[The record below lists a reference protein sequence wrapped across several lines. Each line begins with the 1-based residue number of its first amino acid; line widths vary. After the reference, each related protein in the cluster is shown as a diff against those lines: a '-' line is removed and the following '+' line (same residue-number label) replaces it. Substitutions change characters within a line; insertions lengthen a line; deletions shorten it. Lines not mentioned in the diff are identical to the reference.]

1 MNRKEL
7 STFEKYFKYTQT
19 ELKNELKTWSRHDMI
34 AWLSWNDPSGI
45 YTDKECKECCL
56 KCLTKVEGTEIIMR
70 HIREGYSG
78 RNWKVSVTPKQYKT
92 MAMNMPLLKTNTYK
106 KLVVGKSS

>member
-1 MNRKEL
+1 MNRKDS
-7 STFEKYFKYTQT
+7 STFEQYYNYSQK
-19 ELKNELKTWSRHDMI
+19 ELKEELKTWSRYDMI

-45 YTDKECKECCL
+45 YSDKECKETCIS
-56 KCLTKVEGTEIIMR
+56 CLTKVEGTEIIMR

-78 RNWKVSVTPKQYKT
+78 RKWKVSVTPKQYKT

-106 KLVVGKSS
+106 NLVVSKN